1 MFKDNV
7 KLKVRRQDEPGDKI
21 YWDEFI
27 LNWDGDNTVADLLRM
42 IAKDPFT
49 ADGESTSPVVWEDG
63 CGSGHCGSC
72 AMLIN
77 GKPLLACRA
86 KVEDFPPAPI
96 ILEPLVKFPV
106 VRDLWVDRSII
117 FESLKQLESWM
128 KLDKYADTG
137 PGAHITPDAADR
149 AREFARCIH
158 CGICIEACPSVSSIS
173 EYTGPA
179 AIASSAAYL
188 ELNPSGHQS
197 ERMQYALM
205 QPGGSAGCGKS
216 LNCARL
222 CPQGIP
228 LTSAIAM
235 VNQRI
240 NETAWNRLRG
250 K

>member
-1 MFKDNV
+1 MFRDNV
-7 KLKVRRQDEPGDKI
+7 KLKVRRQDEPGELV
-21 YWDEFI
+21 YWEDFD
-27 LNWDGDNTVADLLRM
+27 LRWNGDDTVADLLRM
-42 IAKDPFT
+42 ITKDPFT
-49 ADGESTSPVVWEDG
+49 AAGEPTSPVVWEDG
-63 CGSGHCGSC
+63 CNSGHCGSC

-86 KVEDFPPAPI
+86 KVADFPPAPI
-96 ILEPLVKFPV
+96 ILEPLMKFPV

-117 FESLKQLESWM
+117 FESLMQLESWIA
-128 KLDKYADTG
+128 LGTYAVTE

-158 CGICIEACPSVSSIS
+158 CGICIEGCPSVSSIS

-179 AIASSAAYL
+179 AIASVAAYL
-188 ELNPSGHQS
+188 ELNPSGPES
-197 ERMQYALM
+197 GRLQYALM
-205 QPGGSAGCGKS
+205 HPNGVAGCGKS
-216 LNCARL
+216 LTCAQL
-222 CPQGIP
+222 CPRGIP